1 MLAAW
6 FCIDTGKSDKGKQV
20 KSATCAQR
28 TNRLR
33 ATYTQDKQLKYTSSL
48 LTTVRKA
55 NRILRQLFGY
65 IFFFSQFFFFFWFVF
80 VFWDKVWLLTQAGL
94 ETPCRS
100 GWIHKDSFVPPSK
113 HSDHMYKPLCPVCFH
128 YSLMMIQHSLC
139 SLFSYEPLIYN

>member
-20 KSATCAQR
+20 KSATRAQR

-65 IFFFSQFFFFFWFVF
+65 IFFFSQFFFSFGLSLSFEIRSDSWLRQAWKLHVDQDGFTKTPLFPLPNILITCINLCAQFAFTIHWWWSSIDFVAYF
-80 VFWDKVWLLTQAGL
+80 
-94 ETPCRS
+94 PMN
-100 GWIHKDSFVPPSK
+100 H
-113 HSDHMYKPLCPVCFH
+113 
-128 YSLMMIQHSLC
+128 
-139 SLFSYEPLIYN
+139 